1 MLAKCITVYMF
12 KHSDSWWMPL
22 ILRSQFTPM
31 YWSEHPLPYQS
42 RHENFKIWMHENIC
56 CYWFFCCWK
65 SKYKPVPW
73 LNQIVWQPEGLGAD
87 CWPSAGMGS
96 GEIHSLLATRALSRC
111 FQSPMS
117 NPSQPLEYWQTLYRC
132 SSSFIIDI
140 PIVPLAIVRIPEC
153 DLWYLSW
160 APKVK
165 DKKPEMIIWFYYNA
179 EHNHHN
185 CQHTQGCRCSW
196 LTSS

>member
-1 MLAKCITVYMF
+1 MLAKCITCINIATRGGCLWYLDLNSHRCTGVNIHYHTSQGMRI
-12 KHSDSWWMPL
+12 S
-22 ILRSQFTPM
+22 RSECMRIFV
-31 YWSEHPLPYQS
+31 
-42 RHENFKIWMHENIC
+42 ID
-56 CYWFFCCWK
+56 FFCCWK

-73 LNQIVWQPEGLGAD
+73 LNQIVWQPVGLGAD
-87 CWPSAGMGS
+87 CWPSAGMGF
-96 GEIHSLLATRALSRC
+96 GEFHSLLATRALSRC

-132 SSSFIIDI
+132 SNSFIIDI

-153 DLWYLSW
+153 DLWYLRW

-165 DKKPEMIIWFYYNA
+165 DEKPEMIIWFLYNA